1 MKQTI
6 LCMLETLQQY
16 KHEKSNLMYDYI
28 SKRLTKSFDLYAH
41 ELTHSL
47 VFLTHKHEKSILKRL
62 NKINDKPY

>member
-6 LCMLETLQQY
+6 NSMIETLQQY

-28 SKRLTKSFDLYAH
+28 SERLNKSFNLYAH
-41 ELTHSL
+41 ELTNSL

-62 NKINDKPY
+62 NRIDDKSS